1 MQTLRKL
8 GKGGGW
14 ELSTFVNVGIYSGAV
29 RPVRLG
35 VRVITQPFMFHAW
48 GLSITCFFKT

>member
-1 MQTLRKL
+1 MGVKHILL
-8 GKGGGW
+8 M
-14 ELSTFVNVGIYSGAV
+14 VGIYSGAV